1 MYSVSQNTIRGASLN
16 KAYSTMSADEGQD
29 FTDYLTGLG
38 LLGESEMLVLSM
50 RQHWYFHYNDVRN
63 LRILV
68 ILKKLDLIKHS
79 ESLLQAIFRV
89 LKPEAYFIG
98 CFTSDL
104 SSECKHLNS
113 FRPHFIYHK
122 VDNFLEP
129 KASHHFNK
137 KYFPEIIEAQGF
149 RIVDMAEIKG
159 QVYFASQVK

>member
-1 MYSVSQNTIRGASLN
+1 MN
-16 KAYSTMSADEGQD
+16 ADEGQD
-29 FTDYLTGLG
+29 FPDYLTGLG

-50 RQHWYFHYNDVRN
+50 RQHWYFDYNDLRN
-63 LRILV
+63 LKILV
-68 ILKKLDLIKHS
+68 ILKKLDLIKHA
-79 ESLLQAIFRV
+79 ESLLQTIFRV

-104 SSECKHLNS
+104 SSEGKHLIS
-113 FRPHFIYHK
+113 YRSHSIYHI

-149 RIVDMAEIKG
+149 KIVDMTEIKG
-159 QVYFASQVK
+159 QVYFTSQVK